1 MDTREDDTNENR
13 NGHLNF
19 EREDSPQEE
28 FPREGSP
35 QDLLE
40 LISEAGSERAAEI
53 CMEARDGGAEK
64 AAKDFARLVE
74 NTLLTERKAPNR
86 GAESVISKVFEATVM
101 GTMNNE
107 ETARSLR
114 SVSKADLVGAI
125 RHMLDEYVSKKNVKG
140 LLDALKERGSWVP
153 IEGIKEVLHERLK
166 YDEKEGDYIVTLRSF
181 TVDSFL
187 VEEEDASSVVEAA
200 QIAEDGVAHTYG
212 LWPAHPLPEE
222 GTYTVEVVGGE
233 THSVSADKI
242 EPQEPV

>member
-1 MDTREDDTNENR
+1 MDTREGDTKENR
-13 NGHLNF
+13 NGPLSF
-19 EREDSPQEE
+19 KREDSPQD
-28 FPREGSP
+28 FPREDSP
-35 QDLLE
+35 HDLLE
-40 LISEAGSERAAEI
+40 LISGSGSERAAEI
-53 CMEARDGGAEK
+53 CIEARDGGAEQ

-107 ETARSLR
+107 ETARSLQ

-125 RHMLDEYVSKKNVKG
+125 RHMLDEYVSKKDVKG
-140 LLDALKERGSWVP
+140 LLDALKERGNWVP
-153 IEGIKEVLHERLK
+153 VEGIKQVLHERLK
-166 YDEKEGDYIVTLRSF
+166 HEESEGDYIVTLRTF

-187 VEEEDASSVVEAA
+187 VKEEKAGSVEEAA
-200 QIAEDGVAHTYG
+200 QIAEDGEAYSYG

-222 GTYTVEVVGGE
+222 GTYTVEVVGGK

-242 EPQEPV
+242 EPQEPM